1 MKLQTSLVMV
11 LLSTHCTSGAAYSYP
26 RAQNVTWSS
35 TNFKTILSWE
45 PKPSADYSYT
55 VEFSVAGGD
64 RQRNHH
70 CIRSNTTMCD
80 LSVSLT
86 ELKSC
91 YSADILSEPPLGTTS
106 DDTEFPHTTSPRFC
120 PYQDTEIGKPTF
132 NLTVHEDKKTITLH
146 VTDPLT
152 AVFKDDHQLS
162 IRDIFSDELQ
172 YKVLY
177 RKQKST
183 GTKMQM
189 FSSSV
194 IEMTNLD
201 KGESYCFS
209 VQAHIPSRRSEKQ
222 FGQLSATKCSHNDE
236 EPILKVYSP
245 AVIAGGILFILLV
258 IGLIITITVI
268 YCSQKRKALKSGAEG
283 CPLRDV

>member
-1 MKLQTSLVMV
+1 MKLQTFVVMV
-11 LLSTHCTSGAAYSYP
+11 LLSRHCASGAAYSHI

-35 TNFKTILSWE
+35 TNFKTILSWK

-70 CIRSNTTMCD
+70 CIRSNATMCD

-91 YSADILSEPPLGTTS
+91 YTADILSEPPLGATS

-120 PYQDTEIGKPTF
+120 PYQDTEIGMPTF

-162 IRDIFSDELQ
+162 IRDIFSDELK
-172 YKVLY
+172 YNVLY

-183 GTKMQM
+183 GTKMQT

-201 KGESYCFS
+201 KGESYCFN
-209 VQAHIPSRRSEKQ
+209 VQAHIPSRRREKQ
-222 FGQLSATKCSHNDE
+222 FGLLSATKCSHNDE

-245 AVIAGGILFILLV
+245 AVIAGGIFFILIV
-258 IGLIITITVI
+258 IGLVITITVI
-268 YCSQKRKALKSGAEG
+268 SCSHKKKALKSGTEG
-283 CPLRDV
+283 CPLQDV

>member
-11 LLSTHCTSGAAYSYP
+11 LLSTHCASGAAYSYP

-35 TNFKTILSWE
+35 TNFKTILSWK

-70 CIRSNTTMCD
+70 CIRSNATMCD

-106 DDTEFPHTTSPRFC
+106 DDTEFPHTASPIFC
-120 PYQDTEIGKPTF
+120 PYQDTEIGRPTF
-132 NLTVHEDKKTITLH
+132 NLTVHEWVITLH

-172 YKVLY
+172 YNVFY

-183 GTKMQM
+183 GSKMQT

-201 KGESYCFS
+201 KGESYCFRI
-209 VQAHIPSRRSEKQ
+209 QAHISSRSEKQ
-222 FGQLSATKCSHNDE
+222 FGQMSAIKCSHNDE

-258 IGLIITITVI
+258 IGLITTITVI
-268 YCSQKRKALKSGAEG
+268 YCSQKRKALKSGTEE

>member
-1 MKLQTSLVMV
+1 AD
-11 LLSTHCTSGAAYSYP
+11 HSYP

-45 PKPSADYSYT
+45 PKPSVDYSYT

-70 CIRSNTTMCD
+70 CIRSNATMCD

-91 YSADILSEPPLGTTS
+91 YSADIVSEPPLGTTS
-106 DDTEFPHTTSPRFC
+106 DGTEFPHTTSPRFC
-120 PYQDTEIGKPTF
+120 PYQDTEIGRPTF

-152 AVFKDDHQLS
+152 AVFKDGHQLS

-183 GTKMQM
+183 GTKMQT

-194 IEMTNLD
+194 IAMTNLD

-209 VQAHIPSRRSEKQ
+209 VQAQIPSRRSEKQ
-222 FGQLSATKCSHNDE
+222 FGQMSATKCSHNDE

-245 AVIAGGILFILLV
+245 AVIAGGILFILIV

-268 YCSQKRKALKSGAEG
+268 YCSQKGKAQKSGAEG